1 MHSNATVLLDV
12 DPVCCVGTRARYYAL
27 YELSVG
33 YIVINYLD
41 ILHQLMSKFIN
52 PLYNVTF
59 MIISKKVQNSLVKS
73 HFKKLIQCTLGRLLA
88 IVMSAISPEVF

>member
-12 DPVCCVGTRARYYAL
+12 DPVCCVRTRARYYAL
-27 YELSVG
+27 YELSGG
-33 YIVINYLD
+33 YIVINDLD

-59 MIISKKVQNSLVKS
+59 MIIFKKVQNSLVD
-73 HFKKLIQCTLGRLLA
+73 HIIRD
-88 IVMSAISPEVF
+88 